1 MIDLIDFAEQLKQ
14 NASFELQGH
23 EIGDASASLI
33 LIRYTEP
40 GMGPKLHRH
49 PYPELFIT
57 IEGQARFTVGSETRI
72 VSAGQI
78 AVAPANT
85 PHKFVSIGDSPLR
98 QVDIHCSPT
107 FQTDWL
113 ED

>member
-1 MIDLIDFAEQLKQ
+1 MGELIDFTEQLNQ

-23 EIGDASASLI
+23 EIGDATASLI
-33 LIRYTEP
+33 LIHYLRP
-40 GMGPKLHRH
+40 GMGPKLHQH
-49 PYPELFIT
+49 PYPEIFIT
-57 IEGQARFTVGSETRI
+57 IEGRARFTVGNETMI

-85 PHKFVSIGDSPLR
+85 PHKFVSIGDAPLR
-98 QVDIHCSPT
+98 QVDIHCSPS